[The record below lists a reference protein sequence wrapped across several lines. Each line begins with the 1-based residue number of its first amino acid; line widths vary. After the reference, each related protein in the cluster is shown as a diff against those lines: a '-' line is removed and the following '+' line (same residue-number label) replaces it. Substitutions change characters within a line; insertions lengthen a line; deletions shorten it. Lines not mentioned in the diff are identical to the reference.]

1 MRKMRSSGEPTRQ
14 PAEGRARDGGPA
26 GRNGDG
32 VLWRMELPGL
42 KERFLE
48 CSDGP
53 VYYCGCSAIAT
64 VNPARELFKC
74 TACQNTTNF
83 KKDDDPYAFK
93 LLNQEVHSL
102 GISMDNKTGN
112 AMTKWQRTR
121 NWELLVDPNLFCLSE
136 KR

>member
-1 MRKMRSSGEPTRQ
+1 MEP
-14 PAEGRARDGGPA
+14 GF
-26 GRNGDG
+26 
-32 VLWRMELPGL
+32 L

-48 CSDGP
+48 CSDGFP
-53 VYYCGCSAIAT
+53 VYYCGGCSAIAT

-74 TACQNTTNF
+74 TRVRTPPTS
-83 KKDDDPYAFK
+83 KDDDPYAFK

-112 AMTKWQRTR
+112 DDQVASAR

-136 KR
+136 SETDKNQTEVVPV

>member
-1 MRKMRSSGEPTRQ
+1 MDRSITVAALQSRLSTPPANCSSVRRVRTPPT
-14 PAEGRARDGGPA
+14 
-26 GRNGDG
+26 
-32 VLWRMELPGL
+32 
-42 KERFLE
+42 
-48 CSDGP
+48 S
-53 VYYCGCSAIAT
+53 
-64 VNPARELFKC
+64 
-74 TACQNTTNF
+74 

>member
-1 MRKMRSSGEPTRQ
+1 M
-14 PAEGRARDGGPA
+14 EGI
-26 GRNGDG
+26 
-32 VLWRMELPGL
+32 L

-53 VYYCGCSAIAT
+53 GLLWRLLCNRDSST
-64 VNPARELFKC
+64 PARELFKC

-102 GISMDNKTGN
+102 GISMDNKMET
-112 AMTKWQRTR
+112 MTKWQAKL
-121 NWELLVDPNLFCLSE
+121 ELLVDPNLFCLSE
-136 KR
+136 SKQTKIK